1 MLVPKLASVLVQ
13 HEKLY
18 DLCSRPGFS
27 SSSLCNTPAQAHFS
41 ICIST
46 DSRRDFT
53 ETFNVL
59 VGPEKKKFVLC
70 KDLFMARSDYF
81 AAACSGR
88 WRQDDA
94 DIELLA
100 DDPDTFNNYV
110 ASIYSSDI
118 IVEIN
123 IDNAYETMIKTYFL
137 ADRLGDRENSNNI
150 ISTMIRWE
158 LENKCF
164 QKVKWCN
171 TKNYMISV
179 PGLVF
184 HHRPCAILLHRLTF
198 RFASRFAAGRNHHF
212 SQPWR
217 IRTRSPRPK

>member
-1 MLVPKLASVLVQ
+1 
-13 HEKLY
+13 
-18 DLCSRPGFS
+18 
-27 SSSLCNTPAQAHFS
+27 
-41 ICIST
+41 
-46 DSRRDFT
+46 
-53 ETFNVL
+53 
-59 VGPEKKKFVLC
+59 
-70 KDLFMARSDYF
+70 MARSDYF

-164 QKVKWCN
+164 QQVKNVNLCYSSSTPGSPQRRLLVDLWLQHGD
-171 TKNYMISV
+171 TKTFVHEAEHFHPEFLRDVAVAFMEAKERQEPTASTCS
-179 PGLVF
+179 LVWSGKN
-184 HHRPCAILLHRLTF
+184 IW
-198 RFASRFAAGRNHHF
+198 AGRCQYHQHHSARAPVNRYCSRAF
-212 SQPWR
+212 LE
-217 IRTRSPRPK
+217 